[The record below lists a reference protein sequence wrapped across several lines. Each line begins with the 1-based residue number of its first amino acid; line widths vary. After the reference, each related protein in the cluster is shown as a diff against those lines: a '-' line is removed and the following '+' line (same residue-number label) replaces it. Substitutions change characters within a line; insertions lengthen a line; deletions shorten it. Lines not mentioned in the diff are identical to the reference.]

1 MAMHIL
7 LILCSYVV
15 KIVLCKLIKT
25 MAGIYIH
32 IPFCKQKCSYCD
44 FHFSTNFKYKSELLA
59 ALQKEIILQKDHFK
73 TETINTIYFGGGTPS
88 VLTEKELNL
97 LLDAVYRNYQVNEK
111 VELTM
116 ECNPDDIT
124 SKKINEYKKNGVNR
138 LSIGIQSFFNDDL
151 QFFNRAHN
159 ANEAEQSILKTQDAG
174 IDNITIDLI
183 YNSPLLTLKK
193 WEQNLDKF
201 IGLNVPHLSA
211 YTLTVEPKTAL
222 HHLVK
227 TKQTTL
233 PTDEQAIEQFKLLK
247 EKTKQAGL
255 IHYEVSN
262 FGKEGYFSR
271 HNSNYWKGENY
282 LGIGPSAHSF
292 IKNTTSQKRSWNVAN
307 NTQYIKALNQ
317 GTPYFEEEF
326 IDETTAFNEYI
337 LTRLRT
343 IWGLELEYMKNT
355 FNPVLLDHFEKELEV
370 YKNSELI
377 TISKNTVT
385 LTTKGI
391 FVVDKIT
398 ADLFYV

>member
-1 MAMHIL
+1 
-7 LILCSYVV
+7 
-15 KIVLCKLIKT
+15 

-44 FHFSTNFKYKSELLA
+44 FHFSTNFKHKSELLA

-97 LLDAVYRNYQVNEK
+97 LLEVIYSNYKVNENI
-111 VELTM
+111 ELTM

-201 IGLNVPHLSA
+201 INLKVPHLSA

-307 NTQYIKALNQ
+307 NTQYIKAINQ

-326 IDETTAFNEYI
+326 INETTAFNEYI

-343 IWGLELEYMKNT
+343 IWGLDLAYMKNT
-355 FNPVLLDHFEKELEV
+355 FNPVLLRHFEKELQV
-370 YKNSELI
+370 YKNTEWI

-391 FVVDKIT
+391 FMVDKIT

>member
-1 MAMHIL
+1 
-7 LILCSYVV
+7 
-15 KIVLCKLIKT
+15 
-25 MAGIYIH
+25 IYIH

-44 FHFSTNFKYKSELLA
+44 FHFSTNFKYKTELLA

-73 TETINTIYFGGGTPS
+73 TETIKTIYFGGGTPS

-97 LLDAVYRNYQVNEK
+97 LLEVIYSNYKVNENI
-111 VELTM
+111 ELTM

-138 LSIGIQSFFNDDL
+138 LSIGIQSFFDDDL

-159 ANEAEQSILKTQDAG
+159 ASEAEQSILMTQDAG
-174 IDNITIDLI
+174 IDNITLDLI

-193 WEQNLDKF
+193 WGQNLDKF
-201 IGLNVPHLSA
+201 INLKVPHLSA
-211 YTLTVEPKTAL
+211 YTLTVEPKTTL

-227 TKQTTL
+227 TKQTSL
-233 PTDEQAIEQFKLLK
+233 PTDEQAIEQFKLLI

-307 NTQYIKALNQ
+307 NTQYIKAINQ

-326 IDETTAFNEYI
+326 INETTAFNEYI

-343 IWGLELEYMKNT
+343 IWGLDLAYMKNT
-355 FNPVLLDHFEKELEV
+355 FNPVLLRHFEKELEV

-391 FVVDKIT
+391 FMVDKIT

>member
-1 MAMHIL
+1 
-7 LILCSYVV
+7 
-15 KIVLCKLIKT
+15 

-44 FHFSTNFKYKSELLA
+44 FHFSTNFKYKSVLLA
-59 ALQKEIILQKDHFK
+59 ALQKEIVLQKDHFK
-73 TETINTIYFGGGTPS
+73 TETISTIYFGGGTPS

-97 LLDAVYRNYQVNEK
+97 LLEAVYRNYQVNEK

-124 SKKINEYKKNGVNR
+124 SKKINEYKKSGVNR
-138 LSIGIQSFFNDDL
+138 LSIGVQSFFDDDL

-159 ANEAEQSILKTQDAG
+159 ASEAEQSILKTQDAG

-183 YNSPLLTLKK
+183 YNSPLLILKK

-201 IGLNVPHLSA
+201 ISLKVPHLSA

-233 PTDEQAIEQFKLLK
+233 PTDEQAIEQFKLLM

-262 FGKEGYFSR
+262 FGKEGYFSQ
-271 HNSNYWKGENY
+271 HNSNYWKGQNY

-292 IKNTTSQKRSWNVAN
+292 INNNSSQKRSWNVAN
-307 NTQYIKALNQ
+307 NTKYIKAINQ
-317 GTPYFEEEF
+317 NTPYFEEEL

-343 IWGLELEYMKNT
+343 IWGLDLEYIKNT
-355 FNPVLLDHFEKELEV
+355 FNPVLLNHFEKELEA

-377 TISKNTVT
+377 TISKNKVT

>member
-1 MAMHIL
+1 
-7 LILCSYVV
+7 
-15 KIVLCKLIKT
+15 

-44 FHFSTNFKYKSELLA
+44 FHFSTNFKYKTELLA

-97 LLDAVYRNYQVNEK
+97 LLEVIYSNYKVNENI
-111 VELTM
+111 ELTM

-138 LSIGIQSFFNDDL
+138 LSIGIQSFFDDDL

-159 ANEAEQSILKTQDAG
+159 ANQAEQSILMTQDAG
-174 IDNITIDLI
+174 IDNITLDLI
-183 YNSPLLTLKK
+183 YNSPLLTLNK

-201 IGLNVPHLSA
+201 INLKVPHLSA
-211 YTLTVEPKTAL
+211 YTLTVEPKTTL

-227 TKQTTL
+227 TKQTSL
-233 PTDEQAIEQFKLLK
+233 PTDEQAIEQFKLLI

-307 NTQYIKALNQ
+307 NTQYIKAINQ

-326 IDETTAFNEYI
+326 INETTAFNEYI

-343 IWGLELEYMKNT
+343 IWGLDLAYMKNT
-355 FNPVLLDHFEKELEV
+355 FNPVLLRHFEKELQV
-370 YKNSELI
+370 YKNTELI

-391 FVVDKIT
+391 FMVDKIT

>member
-1 MAMHIL
+1 M
-7 LILCSYVV
+7 S
-15 KIVLCKLIKT
+15 
-25 MAGIYIH
+25 GIYIH
-32 IPFCKQKCSYCD
+32 IPFCRKKCSYCD
-44 FHFSTNFKYKSELLA
+44 FHFSTSLKYKTELLA
-59 ALQKEIILQKDHFK
+59 ALQKEIKLKQKLFEK
-73 TETINTIYFGGGTPS
+73 ETVNTIYFGGGTPS
-88 VLTEKELNL
+88 ILNELELNQL
-97 LLDAVYRNYQVNEK
+97 VETIHNNYNVDEN
-111 VELTM
+111 VEFTI

-124 SKKINEYKKNGVNR
+124 TKKLNEYKKSGVNR
-138 LSIGIQSFFNDDL
+138 LSLGVQSFFDDDL

-159 ANEAEQSILKTQDAG
+159 ANQAEQSILKTQDTG
-174 IDNITIDLI
+174 IENITIDLI

-201 IGLNVPHLSA
+201 ISLNVPHLSA

-227 TKQTTL
+227 TNQTIL
-233 PTDEQAIEQFKLLK
+233 PSDEQAIEQFKLLI

-255 IHYEVSN
+255 VHYEVSN
-262 FGKEGYFSR
+262 FGKEDYFSQ

-292 IKNTTSQKRSWNVAN
+292 IKNSKVQKRSWNVAN
-307 NTQYIKALNQ
+307 NTKYIKAINQ
-317 GTPYFEEEF
+317 NIPYAEEEL
-326 IDETTAFNEYI
+326 IDEKTAFNEYI

-343 IWGLELEYMKNT
+343 IWGLDLEYIKT
-355 FNPVLLDHFEKELEV
+355 FNPLLVNHFEKELEA
-370 YKNSELI
+370 YKNSEFI
-377 TISKNTVT
+377 TISKNTLT

>member
-1 MAMHIL
+1 
-7 LILCSYVV
+7 
-15 KIVLCKLIKT
+15 

-44 FHFSTNFKYKSELLA
+44 FHFSTKFKYKSELLA

-97 LLDAVYRNYQVNEK
+97 LLDAVYRNYKVNEK

-124 SKKINEYKKNGVNR
+124 SKKINEYKNNGVNR

-201 IGLNVPHLSA
+201 INLKVPHLSA

-262 FGKEGYFSR
+262 FGKEGYFSQ

-292 IKNTTSQKRSWNVAN
+292 MNNTTSQKRSWNVAN

-343 IWGLELEYMKNT
+343 IWGLDLAYIKNT
-355 FNPVLLDHFEKELEV
+355 FNPVLLHHFEKELEA

-385 LTTKGI
+385 LTAKGI

-398 ADLFYV
+398 SDLFYVK

>member
-1 MAMHIL
+1 
-7 LILCSYVV
+7 
-15 KIVLCKLIKT
+15 

-44 FHFSTNFKYKSELLA
+44 FHFSTNFKHKSELLA

-97 LLDAVYRNYQVNEK
+97 LLEVIYSNYKVNENI
-111 VELTM
+111 ELTM

-138 LSIGIQSFFNDDL
+138 LSIGIQSFFDDDL

-159 ANEAEQSILKTQDAG
+159 ASEAEQSILMTQDAG
-174 IDNITIDLI
+174 IDNITLDLI

-193 WEQNLDKF
+193 WGQNLDKF
-201 IGLNVPHLSA
+201 INLKVPHLSA
-211 YTLTVEPKTAL
+211 YTLTVEPKTTL

-227 TKQTTL
+227 TKQTNL
-233 PTDEQAIEQFKLLK
+233 PTDEQAIEQFKLLI

-262 FGKEGYFSR
+262 FGKEGYFSK

-307 NTQYIKALNQ
+307 NTQYIKAINQ

-326 IDETTAFNEYI
+326 INETTAFNEYI

-343 IWGLELEYMKNT
+343 IWGLDLAYMKNT
-355 FNPVLLDHFEKELEV
+355 FNPVLLRHFEKELQV
-370 YKNSELI
+370 YKNTELI

-391 FVVDKIT
+391 FMVDKIT

>member
-1 MAMHIL
+1 M
-7 LILCSYVV
+7 S
-15 KIVLCKLIKT
+15 
-25 MAGIYIH
+25 GIYIH
-32 IPFCKQKCSYCD
+32 IPFCRKKCSYCD
-44 FHFSTNFKYKSELLA
+44 FHFSTSLKHKTELLA
-59 ALQKEIILQKDHFK
+59 ALQKEIVLKQKLFK
-73 TETINTIYFGGGTPS
+73 KESVNTIYFGGGTPS
-88 VLTEKELNL
+88 ILNELELNQL
-97 LLDAVYRNYQVNEK
+97 VEIIHNNYNVDENMEF
-111 VELTM
+111 TI

-124 SKKINEYKKNGVNR
+124 SKKLNEYKKSGVNR
-138 LSIGIQSFFNDDL
+138 LSIGIQSFFDDDL

-159 ANEAEQSILKTQDAG
+159 ANEAAQSILKTQDAG
-174 IDNITIDLI
+174 IENITIDLI

-201 IGLNVPHLSA
+201 ISLNVPHLSA

-227 TKQTTL
+227 TKQTSL
-233 PTDEQAIEQFKLLK
+233 PTDEQAIEQFKLLM

-262 FGKEGYFSR
+262 FGKEGYFSQ
-271 HNSNYWKGENY
+271 HNSNYWKGQNY

-292 IKNTTSQKRSWNVAN
+292 MNNNSSQKRSWNVAN
-307 NTQYIKALNQ
+307 NTKYIKAINQ
-317 GTPYFEEEF
+317 NTPYFEEEL

-343 IWGLELEYMKNT
+343 IWGLDLEYIKNT
-355 FNPVLLDHFEKELEV
+355 FNPVLLNHFEKELEA
-370 YKNSELI
+370 YKNSKLI

>member
-1 MAMHIL
+1 
-7 LILCSYVV
+7 
-15 KIVLCKLIKT
+15 

-32 IPFCKQKCSYCD
+32 IPFCKKKCSYCD
-44 FHFSTNFKYKSELLA
+44 FHFSTSFKHKSALLA
-59 ALQKEIILQKDHFK
+59 ALQKEIVSRKAHFK
-73 TETINTIYFGGGTPS
+73 TESINTIYFGGGTPS

-97 LLDAVYRNYQVNEK
+97 LLEAVYSNYKVNEK

-124 SKKINEYKKNGVNR
+124 SKKINEYKKSGVNR
-138 LSIGIQSFFNDDL
+138 LSIGIQSFFDDDL

-159 ANEAEQSILKTQDAG
+159 ASEAEQSILKTQDAG

-201 IGLNVPHLSA
+201 ISLKVPHLSA

-227 TKQTTL
+227 TKQTSL
-233 PTDEQAIEQFKLLK
+233 PTDDQAIEQFKLLMD
-247 EKTKQAGL
+247 KTKQARL

-262 FGKEGYFSR
+262 FGKEGYFSQ

-292 IKNTTSQKRSWNVAN
+292 MNNNSSQTRSWNVAN
-307 NTQYIKALNQ
+307 NTKYIKAINQ
-317 GTPYFEEEF
+317 NTPYFEEEL

-343 IWGLELEYMKNT
+343 IWGLDLEYIKNT
-355 FNPVLLDHFEKELEV
+355 FNPILLHHFEKELEA

-377 TISKNTVT
+377 TISKNKVT

-398 ADLFYV
+398 TDLFYV

>member
-1 MAMHIL
+1 
-7 LILCSYVV
+7 
-15 KIVLCKLIKT
+15 

-201 IGLNVPHLSA
+201 INLKVPHLSA
-211 YTLTVEPKTAL
+211 YTLTVEPKTTL

-227 TKQTTL
+227 TKQTSL

-343 IWGLELEYMKNT
+343 IWGLDLAYMKNT
-355 FNPVLLDHFEKELEV
+355 FNPVLLHHFEIELEV
-370 YKNSELI
+370 YKNSEWI

-391 FVVDKIT
+391 FMVDKIT

>member
-1 MAMHIL
+1 
-7 LILCSYVV
+7 
-15 KIVLCKLIKT
+15 

-124 SKKINEYKKNGVNR
+124 SKKINEYKNNGVNR

-201 IGLNVPHLSA
+201 INLKVPHLSA

-233 PTDEQAIEQFKLLK
+233 PTDEQAIEQFKLLT

-262 FGKEGYFSR
+262 FGKEGYFSQ

-343 IWGLELEYMKNT
+343 IWGLDLEYIKNT
-355 FNPVLLDHFEKELEV
+355 FNPLLVNHFEKELEA
-370 YKNSELI
+370 YKNSEWI

>member
-1 MAMHIL
+1 
-7 LILCSYVV
+7 
-15 KIVLCKLIKT
+15 

-44 FHFSTNFKYKSELLA
+44 FHFSTNFKYKTVLLA
-59 ALQKEIILQKDHFK
+59 ALQKEIVLQKDHFK

-97 LLDAVYRNYQVNEK
+97 LLEAVYRNYQVNEK

-124 SKKINEYKKNGVNR
+124 SKKINEYKKSGVNR
-138 LSIGIQSFFNDDL
+138 LSIGVQSFFDDDL

-159 ANEAEQSILKTQDAG
+159 ASEAEQSILKTQDAG

-183 YNSPLLTLKK
+183 YNSPLLILKK

-201 IGLNVPHLSA
+201 ISLKVPHLSA

-233 PTDEQAIEQFKLLK
+233 PTDEQAIEQFKLLM

-262 FGKEGYFSR
+262 FGKEGYFSQ
-271 HNSNYWKGENY
+271 HNSNYWKGQNY

-292 IKNTTSQKRSWNVAN
+292 MNNNSSQTRSWNVAN
-307 NTQYIKALNQ
+307 NTKYIKAINQ
-317 GTPYFEEEF
+317 NTPYFEEEL

-343 IWGLELEYMKNT
+343 IWGLDLEYIKNT
-355 FNPVLLDHFEKELEV
+355 FNPVLLNHFEKELEA

>member
-1 MAMHIL
+1 
-7 LILCSYVV
+7 
-15 KIVLCKLIKT
+15 

-32 IPFCKQKCSYCD
+32 IPFCKKKCSYCD
-44 FHFSTNFKYKSELLA
+44 FHFSTNFKHKSELLA
-59 ALQKEIILQKDHFK
+59 ALQKEIVLQKDHFK
-73 TETINTIYFGGGTPS
+73 NEFINTIYFGGGTPS

-97 LLDAVYRNYQVNEK
+97 LLATVYSNYKVKEK

-124 SKKINEYKKNGVNR
+124 SKKINEYKKSGVNR

-159 ANEAEQSILKTQDAG
+159 ASEAEQSILKTQDAG

-201 IGLNVPHLSA
+201 ISLNVPHLSA

-233 PTDEQAIEQFKLLK
+233 PTDEQAIEQFKLLM

-255 IHYEVSN
+255 VHYEVSN
-262 FGKEGYFSR
+262 FGKEGYFSQ

-292 IKNTTSQKRSWNVAN
+292 MNNNTSQKRSWNVAN
-307 NTQYIKALNQ
+307 NTKYIKAIHQ
-317 GTPYFEEEF
+317 GTPYFEEEL

-343 IWGLELEYMKNT
+343 IWGLDLEYIKNT
-355 FNPVLLDHFEKELEV
+355 FNPVLLRHFEKELEA

>member
-1 MAMHIL
+1 
-7 LILCSYVV
+7 
-15 KIVLCKLIKT
+15 

-124 SKKINEYKKNGVNR
+124 SKKINEYKNNGVNR

-201 IGLNVPHLSA
+201 INLKVPHLSA

-233 PTDEQAIEQFKLLK
+233 PTDEQAIEQFKLLI

-262 FGKEGYFSR
+262 FGKEGYFSQ

-292 IKNTTSQKRSWNVAN
+292 MNNTTSQKRSWNVAN
-307 NTQYIKALNQ
+307 NTQYIKAINQ

-343 IWGLELEYMKNT
+343 IWGLELAYMKNT

-385 LTTKGI
+385 LTAKGI

-398 ADLFYV
+398 SDLFYV

>member
-1 MAMHIL
+1 
-7 LILCSYVV
+7 
-15 KIVLCKLIKT
+15 

-44 FHFSTNFKYKSELLA
+44 FHFSTNFKYKTELLA

-73 TETINTIYFGGGTPS
+73 TETIKTIYFGGGTPS

-97 LLDAVYRNYQVNEK
+97 LLEVIYSNYKVNENI
-111 VELTM
+111 ELTM

-138 LSIGIQSFFNDDL
+138 LSIGIQSFFDDDL

-159 ANEAEQSILKTQDAG
+159 ASEAEQSILMTQDAG
-174 IDNITIDLI
+174 IDNITLDLI

-193 WEQNLDKF
+193 WGQNLDKF
-201 IGLNVPHLSA
+201 INLKVPHLSA
-211 YTLTVEPKTAL
+211 YTLTVEPKTTL

-227 TKQTTL
+227 TKQTSL
-233 PTDEQAIEQFKLLK
+233 PTDEQAIEQFKLLI

-307 NTQYIKALNQ
+307 NTQYIKAINQ

-326 IDETTAFNEYI
+326 INETTAFNEYI

-343 IWGLELEYMKNT
+343 IWGLDLAYMKNT
-355 FNPVLLDHFEKELEV
+355 FNPVLLRHFEKELEV

-391 FVVDKIT
+391 FMVDKIT

>member
-1 MAMHIL
+1 
-7 LILCSYVV
+7 
-15 KIVLCKLIKT
+15 

-44 FHFSTNFKYKSELLA
+44 FHFSTNFKYKTELLA

-97 LLDAVYRNYQVNEK
+97 LLEVIYSNYKVNENI
-111 VELTM
+111 ELTM

-124 SKKINEYKKNGVNR
+124 SKKINEYKNNGVNR
-138 LSIGIQSFFNDDL
+138 LSIGIQSFFDDDL

-159 ANEAEQSILKTQDAG
+159 ANEAEQSILMTQDAG
-174 IDNITIDLI
+174 IDNITLDLI

-201 IGLNVPHLSA
+201 INLKVPHLSA
-211 YTLTVEPKTAL
+211 YTLTVEPKTTL

-227 TKQTTL
+227 TKQTSL

-307 NTQYIKALNQ
+307 NTQYIKAINQ

-326 IDETTAFNEYI
+326 INETTAFNEYI

-343 IWGLELEYMKNT
+343 IWGLDLAYMKNT
-355 FNPVLLDHFEKELEV
+355 FNPVLLRHFEKELQV
-370 YKNSELI
+370 YKNSEWI

-391 FVVDKIT
+391 FMVDKIT

>member
-1 MAMHIL
+1 
-7 LILCSYVV
+7 
-15 KIVLCKLIKT
+15 

-32 IPFCKQKCSYCD
+32 IPFCKKKCSYCD
-44 FHFSTNFKYKSELLA
+44 FHFSTNFKHKSELLA
-59 ALQKEIILQKDHFK
+59 ALQKEIVLQKDHFK

-97 LLDAVYRNYQVNEK
+97 LLEAVYSNYKVNEK
-111 VELTM
+111 VELTI

-124 SKKINEYKKNGVNR
+124 FKKINEYKKSGVNR
-138 LSIGIQSFFNDDL
+138 LSIGIQSFFDDDL

-201 IGLNVPHLSA
+201 ISLNVPHLSA
-211 YTLTVEPKTAL
+211 YTLTVEPKTVL

-233 PTDEQAIEQFKLLK
+233 PTDEQAIEQFKLLID
-247 EKTKQAGL
+247 KTKQAGL

-262 FGKEGYFSR
+262 FGKEGYFSQ

-292 IKNTTSQKRSWNVAN
+292 MNNNTSHKRSWNIAN
-307 NTQYIKALNQ
+307 NTKYIDAINQ
-317 GTPYFEEEF
+317 NRPYFEEEL

-343 IWGLELEYMKNT
+343 IWGLELGFIKDT
-355 FNPVLLDHFEKELEV
+355 FNPELLNHFEKELEA

-377 TISKNTVT
+377 AISKNKVT

-391 FVVDKIT
+391 FMVDKIT

>member
-1 MAMHIL
+1 
-7 LILCSYVV
+7 
-15 KIVLCKLIKT
+15 

-44 FHFSTNFKYKSELLA
+44 FHFSTNFKYKTELLA

-97 LLDAVYRNYQVNEK
+97 LLEVIYSNYKVNENI
-111 VELTM
+111 ELTM

-138 LSIGIQSFFNDDL
+138 LSIGIQSFFDDDL

-159 ANEAEQSILKTQDAG
+159 ASEAEQSILMTQDAG
-174 IDNITIDLI
+174 IDNITLDLI

-201 IGLNVPHLSA
+201 INLKVPHLSA
-211 YTLTVEPKTAL
+211 YTLTVEPKTTL

-227 TKQTTL
+227 TKQTSL
-233 PTDEQAIEQFKLLK
+233 PTDEQAIEQFKLLI

-307 NTQYIKALNQ
+307 NTQYIKAINQ

-326 IDETTAFNEYI
+326 INETTAFNEYI

-343 IWGLELEYMKNT
+343 IWGLDLAYMKNT
-355 FNPVLLDHFEKELEV
+355 FNPVLLHHFEKELEV
-370 YKNSELI
+370 YKNSEWI

-385 LTTKGI
+385 LTAKGI

-398 ADLFYV
+398 SDLFYVK

>member
-1 MAMHIL
+1 M
-7 LILCSYVV
+7 S
-15 KIVLCKLIKT
+15 
-25 MAGIYIH
+25 GIYIH
-32 IPFCKQKCSYCD
+32 IPFCRKKCSYCD
-44 FHFSTNFKYKSELLA
+44 FHFSTSLKHKTELLA
-59 ALQKEIILQKDHFK
+59 ALQKEIVLKQKLFK
-73 TETINTIYFGGGTPS
+73 KESVNTIYFGGGTPS
-88 VLTEKELNL
+88 ILNELELNQL
-97 LLDAVYRNYQVNEK
+97 VEIIHNNYNVDENMEF
-111 VELTM
+111 TI

-124 SKKINEYKKNGVNR
+124 SKKLNEYKKSGVNR
-138 LSIGIQSFFNDDL
+138 LSIGIQSFFDDDL

-159 ANEAEQSILKTQDAG
+159 ANEAAQSILKTQDAG
-174 IDNITIDLI
+174 IENITIDLI

-201 IGLNVPHLSA
+201 ISLNVPHLSA

-227 TKQTTL
+227 TKQTSL
-233 PTDEQAIEQFKLLK
+233 PTDEQAIEQFKLLM

-262 FGKEGYFSR
+262 FGKKGYFSQ
-271 HNSNYWKGENY
+271 HNSNYWKGQNY

-292 IKNTTSQKRSWNVAN
+292 MNNNSSQKRSWNVAN
-307 NTQYIKALNQ
+307 NTKYIKAINQ
-317 GTPYFEEEF
+317 NTPYFEEEL

-343 IWGLELEYMKNT
+343 IWGLDLEYIKNT
-355 FNPVLLDHFEKELEV
+355 FNPVLLNHFEKELEA

>member
-1 MAMHIL
+1 
-7 LILCSYVV
+7 
-15 KIVLCKLIKT
+15 

-32 IPFCKQKCSYCD
+32 IPFCKKKCSYCD
-44 FHFSTNFKYKSELLA
+44 FHFSTSFKHKSALLA
-59 ALQKEIILQKDHFK
+59 ALQKEILLQKGHFK

-97 LLDAVYRNYQVNEK
+97 LLEAVYSNYKVNKK

-124 SKKINEYKKNGVNR
+124 SKKINEYKKSGVNR
-138 LSIGIQSFFNDDL
+138 LSIGIQSFFDDDL

-159 ANEAEQSILKTQDAG
+159 ASEAEQSILKTQDAG

-201 IGLNVPHLSA
+201 ISLKVPHLSA

-227 TKQTTL
+227 TKQTSL
-233 PTDEQAIEQFKLLK
+233 PTDDQAIEQFKLLMD
-247 EKTKQAGL
+247 KTKQAGL

-262 FGKEGYFSR
+262 FGKEGCFSQ

-292 IKNTTSQKRSWNVAN
+292 MNNNSSQTRSWNVAN
-307 NTQYIKALNQ
+307 NTKYIKAINQ
-317 GTPYFEEEF
+317 NTPYFEEEL

-343 IWGLELEYMKNT
+343 IWGLDLEYIKNT
-355 FNPVLLDHFEKELEV
+355 FNPILLHHFEKELEA

-377 TISKNTVT
+377 TISKNKVT

-398 ADLFYV
+398 TDLFYV

>member
-1 MAMHIL
+1 
-7 LILCSYVV
+7 
-15 KIVLCKLIKT
+15 

-44 FHFSTNFKYKSELLA
+44 FHFSTNFKHKSELLA

-97 LLDAVYRNYQVNEK
+97 LLEVIYSNYKVNENI
-111 VELTM
+111 ELTM

-138 LSIGIQSFFNDDL
+138 LSIGIQSFFDDDL

-159 ANEAEQSILKTQDAG
+159 ASEAEQSILMTQDAG
-174 IDNITIDLI
+174 IDNITLDLI

-201 IGLNVPHLSA
+201 INLKVPHLSA
-211 YTLTVEPKTAL
+211 YTLTVEPKTTL

-227 TKQTTL
+227 TKQTSL
-233 PTDEQAIEQFKLLK
+233 ATDEQAIEQFKLLI

-307 NTQYIKALNQ
+307 NTQYIKAINQ

-326 IDETTAFNEYI
+326 INETTAFNEYI

-343 IWGLELEYMKNT
+343 IWGLDLAYMKNT
-355 FNPVLLDHFEKELEV
+355 FNPVLLRHFEKELQV
-370 YKNSELI
+370 YKNTELI

-391 FVVDKIT
+391 FMVDKIT

>member
-1 MAMHIL
+1 
-7 LILCSYVV
+7 
-15 KIVLCKLIKT
+15 

-44 FHFSTNFKYKSELLA
+44 FHFSTNFKYKTVLLA
-59 ALQKEIILQKDHFK
+59 ALQKEIVLQKDHFK

-97 LLDAVYRNYQVNEK
+97 LLEAVYRNYQVNEK
-111 VELTM
+111 IELTM

-124 SKKINEYKKNGVNR
+124 SKKINEYKKSGVNR
-138 LSIGIQSFFNDDL
+138 LSIGVQSFFDDDL

-159 ANEAEQSILKTQDAG
+159 ASEAEQSILKTQDAG

-183 YNSPLLTLKK
+183 YNSPLLILKK

-201 IGLNVPHLSA
+201 ISLKVPHLSA

-233 PTDEQAIEQFKLLK
+233 PTDEQAIEQFKLLM

-262 FGKEGYFSR
+262 FGKEGYFSQ
-271 HNSNYWKGENY
+271 HNSNYWKGQNY

-292 IKNTTSQKRSWNVAN
+292 MNNNSSQTRSWNVAN
-307 NTQYIKALNQ
+307 NTKYIKAINQ
-317 GTPYFEEEF
+317 NTPYFEEEL
-326 IDETTAFNEYI
+326 IGETTAFNEYI

-343 IWGLELEYMKNT
+343 IWGLDLEYIKNT
-355 FNPVLLDHFEKELEV
+355 FNPVLLNHFEKELEA

>member
-1 MAMHIL
+1 M
-7 LILCSYVV
+7 S
-15 KIVLCKLIKT
+15 
-25 MAGIYIH
+25 GIYIH
-32 IPFCKQKCSYCD
+32 IPFCRKKCSYCD
-44 FHFSTNFKYKSELLA
+44 FHFSTSLKHKTELLA
-59 ALQKEIILQKDHFK
+59 ALQKEIKLKQKLFEK
-73 TETINTIYFGGGTPS
+73 ETVNTIYFGGGTPS
-88 VLTEKELNL
+88 ILNELELNQL
-97 LLDAVYRNYQVNEK
+97 VETIHNNYNVDENMEF
-111 VELTM
+111 TI

-124 SKKINEYKKNGVNR
+124 TKKLNEYKKSGVNR
-138 LSIGIQSFFNDDL
+138 LSLGVQSFFDDDL
-151 QFFNRAHN
+151 QFFNRSHN
-159 ANEAEQSILKTQDAG
+159 ANQAGHSILKTQDAG

-201 IGLNVPHLSA
+201 ISLNVPHLSA

-227 TKQTTL
+227 TNQTTL
-233 PTDEQAIEQFKLLK
+233 PSDEQAIEQFKLLI

-255 IHYEVSN
+255 VHYEVSN
-262 FGKEGYFSR
+262 FGKEGYFSQ

-292 IKNTTSQKRSWNVAN
+292 IKNSKVQKRSWNVAN
-307 NTQYIKALNQ
+307 NTKYIKAINQ
-317 GTPYFEEEF
+317 NTSYAEEEL
-326 IDETTAFNEYI
+326 IDEKTAFNEYI

-343 IWGLELEYMKNT
+343 IWGLDLEYIKT
-355 FNPVLLDHFEKELEV
+355 FNPLLVNHFEKELKV

-391 FVVDKIT
+391 FLVDKIT
-398 ADLFYV
+398 ADLFYVK

>member
-1 MAMHIL
+1 M
-7 LILCSYVV
+7 S
-15 KIVLCKLIKT
+15 
-25 MAGIYIH
+25 GIYIH
-32 IPFCKQKCSYCD
+32 IPFCRKKCSYCD
-44 FHFSTNFKYKSELLA
+44 FHFSTSLKHKTELLA
-59 ALQKEIILQKDHFK
+59 ALQKEIVLKQKLFK
-73 TETINTIYFGGGTPS
+73 KESVNTIYFGGGTPS
-88 VLTEKELNL
+88 ILNELELNQL
-97 LLDAVYRNYQVNEK
+97 GEIIHNNYNVDENMEF
-111 VELTM
+111 TI

-124 SKKINEYKKNGVNR
+124 SKKLNEYKKSGVNR
-138 LSIGIQSFFNDDL
+138 LSIGIQSFFDDDL

-159 ANEAEQSILKTQDAG
+159 ANEAAQSILKTQDAG
-174 IDNITIDLI
+174 IENITIDLI

-201 IGLNVPHLSA
+201 ISLNVPHLSA
-211 YTLTVEPKTAL
+211 YTLTLEPKTAL

-227 TKQTTL
+227 TKQTSL
-233 PTDEQAIEQFKLLK
+233 PTDEQAIEQFKLLM

-262 FGKEGYFSR
+262 FGKEGYFSQ
-271 HNSNYWKGENY
+271 HNSNYWKGQNY

-292 IKNTTSQKRSWNVAN
+292 MNNNSSQKRSWNVAN
-307 NTQYIKALNQ
+307 NTKYIKAINQ
-317 GTPYFEEEF
+317 NTPYFEEEL

-343 IWGLELEYMKNT
+343 IWGLDLEYIKNT
-355 FNPVLLDHFEKELEV
+355 FNPVLLNHFEKELEA

>member
-1 MAMHIL
+1 
-7 LILCSYVV
+7 
-15 KIVLCKLIKT
+15 

-44 FHFSTNFKYKSELLA
+44 FHFSTNFKHKSELLA

-97 LLDAVYRNYQVNEK
+97 LLATVYNNYKVNEK

-124 SKKINEYKKNGVNR
+124 SKKINEYKNNGVNR
-138 LSIGIQSFFNDDL
+138 LSIGIQSFFDDDL

-201 IGLNVPHLSA
+201 INLKVPHLSA

-307 NTQYIKALNQ
+307 NTQYIKAINQ

-326 IDETTAFNEYI
+326 INETTAFNEYI

-343 IWGLELEYMKNT
+343 IWGLDLAYMKNT
-355 FNPVLLDHFEKELEV
+355 FNPVLLRHFEKELQV
-370 YKNSELI
+370 YKNTELI

-391 FVVDKIT
+391 FMVDKIT

>member
-1 MAMHIL
+1 
-7 LILCSYVV
+7 
-15 KIVLCKLIKT
+15 

-32 IPFCKQKCSYCD
+32 IPFCKKKCSYCD

-59 ALQKEIILQKDHFK
+59 ALQKEISLKKSFFK
-73 TETINTIYFGGGTPS
+73 TETISTIYFGGGTPS

-97 LLDAVYRNYQVNEK
+97 LLEAVYSNYKVNEK
-111 VELTM
+111 VELTI

-124 SKKINEYKKNGVNR
+124 FKKINEYKKSGVNR
-138 LSIGIQSFFNDDL
+138 LSIGIQSFFDDDL

-201 IGLNVPHLSA
+201 ISLNVPHLSA
-211 YTLTVEPKTAL
+211 YTLTVEPKTVL

-227 TKQTTL
+227 NKQTTL
-233 PTDEQAIEQFKLLK
+233 PTDEQAIEQFKLLID
-247 EKTKQAGL
+247 KTKQAGL

-262 FGKEGYFSR
+262 FGKEGYFSQ

-292 IKNTTSQKRSWNVAN
+292 MNNNTSQKRSWNIAN
-307 NTQYIKALNQ
+307 NTKYIDAINQ
-317 GTPYFEEEF
+317 NTPYFEEEL

-343 IWGLELEYMKNT
+343 IWGLELGFIKDT
-355 FNPVLLDHFEKELEV
+355 FNPELLNHFEKELEA

-377 TISKNTVT
+377 AISKNKVT

-391 FVVDKIT
+391 FMVDKIT

>member
-1 MAMHIL
+1 
-7 LILCSYVV
+7 
-15 KIVLCKLIKT
+15 

-32 IPFCKQKCSYCD
+32 IPFCKKKCSYCD
-44 FHFSTNFKYKSELLA
+44 FHFSTNFKHKSELLA
-59 ALQKEIILQKDHFK
+59 ALQKEIFLQKDLF
-73 TETINTIYFGGGTPS
+73 TNEFINTIYFGGGTPS

-97 LLDAVYRNYQVNEK
+97 LLATVYNNYKVNEK

-124 SKKINEYKKNGVNR
+124 SKKINEYKKSGINR
-138 LSIGIQSFFNDDL
+138 LSIGIQSFFDDDL

-201 IGLNVPHLSA
+201 ISLNVPHLSA

-227 TKQTTL
+227 TKQTSL
-233 PTDEQAIEQFKLLK
+233 PTDEQAIEQFKLLM

-262 FGKEGYFSR
+262 FGKEGYFSQ
-271 HNSNYWKGENY
+271 HNSNYWKGKNY

-292 IKNTTSQKRSWNVAN
+292 VKNTTSQKRSWNVAN
-307 NTQYIKALNQ
+307 NTKYIKAINQ
-317 GTPYFEEEF
+317 GTPYFEEEL

-343 IWGLELEYMKNT
+343 IWGLDLEYIKNT
-355 FNPVLLDHFEKELEV
+355 FNPVLLHHFEKELEA

-377 TISKNTVT
+377 IISKNTVT

>member
-1 MAMHIL
+1 
-7 LILCSYVV
+7 
-15 KIVLCKLIKT
+15 

-44 FHFSTNFKYKSELLA
+44 FHFSTNFKYKTELLA

-73 TETINTIYFGGGTPS
+73 TETIKTIYFGGGTPS

-97 LLDAVYRNYQVNEK
+97 LLEVIYSNYKVNENI
-111 VELTM
+111 ELTM
-116 ECNPDDIT
+116 ECNPDDST
-124 SKKINEYKKNGVNR
+124 YKKMNEYKKNGVNR
-138 LSIGIQSFFNDDL
+138 LSIGIQSFFDDDL

-159 ANEAEQSILKTQDAG
+159 ASEAEQSILMTQDAG
-174 IDNITIDLI
+174 IDNITLDLI

-193 WEQNLDKF
+193 WGQNLDKF
-201 IGLNVPHLSA
+201 INLKVPHLSA
-211 YTLTVEPKTAL
+211 YTLTVEPKTTL

-227 TKQTTL
+227 TKQTSL
-233 PTDEQAIEQFKLLK
+233 PTDEQAIEQFKLLI

-307 NTQYIKALNQ
+307 NTQYIKAINQ

-326 IDETTAFNEYI
+326 INETTAFNEYI

-343 IWGLELEYMKNT
+343 IWGLDLAYMKNT
-355 FNPVLLDHFEKELEV
+355 FNPVLLRHFEKELEV

-391 FVVDKIT
+391 FMVDKIT

>member
-1 MAMHIL
+1 
-7 LILCSYVV
+7 
-15 KIVLCKLIKT
+15 

-44 FHFSTNFKYKSELLA
+44 FHFSTNFKHKSELLA

-97 LLDAVYRNYQVNEK
+97 LLEVIYSNYKVNENI
-111 VELTM
+111 ELTM

-138 LSIGIQSFFNDDL
+138 LSIGIQSFFDDDL

-159 ANEAEQSILKTQDAG
+159 ASEAEQSILMTQDAG
-174 IDNITIDLI
+174 IDNITSDLI

-201 IGLNVPHLSA
+201 INLKVPHLSA
-211 YTLTVEPKTAL
+211 YTLTVEPKTTL

-227 TKQTTL
+227 TKQTSL
-233 PTDEQAIEQFKLLK
+233 PTDEQAIKQFNLLI

-307 NTQYIKALNQ
+307 NTQYIKAINQ

-326 IDETTAFNEYI
+326 INETTAFNEYI

-343 IWGLELEYMKNT
+343 IWGLDLAYMKNT
-355 FNPVLLDHFEKELEV
+355 FNPVLLRHFEKELQV
-370 YKNSELI
+370 YKNTELI

-391 FVVDKIT
+391 FMVDKIT